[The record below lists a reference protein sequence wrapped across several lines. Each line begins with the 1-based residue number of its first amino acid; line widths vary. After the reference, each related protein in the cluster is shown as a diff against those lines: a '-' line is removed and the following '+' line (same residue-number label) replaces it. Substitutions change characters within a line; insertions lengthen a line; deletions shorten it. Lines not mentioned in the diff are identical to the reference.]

1 MFCEKC
7 GKQINDDAVFCPF
20 CGYTVDKQQDN
31 TGDSAVQ
38 IKDANTQSV
47 STKAEISKAEFLD
60 LEENSKL
67 KKAIKTD
74 CILTYI
80 LAGLWIIVGLAN
92 EAIYIVPLSVI
103 IIVVTIVMVHEKY
116 NYIGGIV
123 VLVLSIIAIS
133 PFGIGVAISLIRNLM
148 KLDKS
153 YSGHIS
159 S

>member
-1 MFCEKC
+1 MFCQKC
-7 GKQINDDAVFCPF
+7 GKQINDDATFCPF
-20 CGYTVDKQQDN
+20 CGYSMGKQYEN
-31 TGDSAVQ
+31 TGASAVQ
-38 IKDANTQSV
+38 TSEANPQHDHT
-47 STKAEISKAEFLD
+47 STAISKGEFLD
-60 LEENSKL
+60 LEESSKL